1 MSKKYFGTDG
11 IRGRVNESPMTP
23 ETALRVGMAA
33 GRYFRNGDHKHRII
47 IGKDT
52 RLSGYVFEPALAAGF
67 LAAGVDVIMLGPV
80 PTPAVG
86 MLTKSFRADAGVMI
100 SASHNAFS
108 DNGIKLFGPDGF
120 KLSDEAEREVEALM
134 AADLGEGLAPA
145 EETGRA
151 SRLKGVGGRYIEFV
165 KSTVPAGFSL
175 EGLKIVIDCAH
186 GAAYR
191 VAPTILAEL
200 GADVV
205 AIGVDPTGVN
215 INDGV
220 GSTFPETAAEKV
232 REVGAD
238 IGISLDGD
246 ADRVILSDEKGQV
259 IDGDQLLALAGT
271 AWAREGRLKGGG
283 VVATVMS
290 NLGLERYLEA
300 AGLSLERT
308 PVGDRNVVARMREQG
323 FNLGGE
329 QSGHIIFTDYT
340 TTGDGLVAALQ
351 ALVEIDRCGKP
362 ASEVL
367 SVFEPLPQVLKSIRF
382 KAADPLDAKD
392 VRAAIDEGKAALAGG
407 GRLLVRRSGTEP
419 LVRVMAEGEDTALVE
434 RVVADICRAVE
445 SAP

>member
-1 MSKKYFGTDG
+1 MSRDYFGTDG
-11 IRGRVNESPMTP
+11 IRGRVNEPPMTP

-100 SASHNAFS
+100 SASHNVYS

-134 AADLGEGLAPA
+134 TDDLSEGLAPA

-175 EGLKIVIDCAH
+175 DGLKIVIDCAH

-271 AWAREGRLKGGG
+271 AWAREGRLKGG
-283 VVATVMS
+283 
-290 NLGLERYLEA
+290 
-300 AGLSLERT
+300 
-308 PVGDRNVVARMREQG
+308 
-323 FNLGGE
+323 
-329 QSGHIIFTDYT
+329 
-340 TTGDGLVAALQ
+340 
-351 ALVEIDRCGKP
+351 
-362 ASEVL
+362 
-367 SVFEPLPQVLKSIRF
+367 
-382 KAADPLDAKD
+382 
-392 VRAAIDEGKAALAGG
+392 
-407 GRLLVRRSGTEP
+407 
-419 LVRVMAEGEDTALVE
+419 
-434 RVVADICRAVE
+434 
-445 SAP
+445 